1 MINAKEKQLVRSRLE
16 KSIEVYNSK
25 IFDLKQIY
33 QSIKHYSRLVE
44 YQLSDSEAELES
56 VLKEVNKNCLEFEK
70 EIKKA

>member
-16 KSIEVYNSK
+16 KSIEIYNAK

-33 QSIKHYSRLVE
+33 KSIKHYSRLVE
-44 YQLSDSEAELES
+44 YQLSDSEAELDS
-56 VLKEVNKNCLEFEK
+56 VLKDVNKNCLEFEK